1 MFIHYTF
8 TSNKNHSNYVWTCY
22 HTLPDSKNMVG
33 YNATRYHNSNALRYA
48 LPHALLY
55 ILSQFNIDRP
65 YWNAL
70 PHALRYIF
78 FCIIWGYLQRVKSC
92 RQIYKKVYS
101 EKKYSVQKMYRKCTV
116 TRVVTRLSYGNE
128 VHYGLF
134 MLSKS
139 FLHLDADSAS

>member
-22 HTLPDSKNMVG
+22 HTLPNSKNMVG

-55 ILSQFNIDRP
+55 ILSQVNIDRP

-78 FCIIWGYLQRVKSC
+78 AQFGATCNGLRVAVKFIKKSIV
-92 RQIYKKVYS
+92 RKSTV
-101 EKKYSVQKMYRKCTV
+101 YRKCTV
-116 TRVVTRLSYGNE
+116 TRVVTRLGYGNE
-128 VHYGLF
+128 LHYGLF

-139 FLHLDADSAS
+139 FLHLDADNAS